1 MCFDLLN
8 GLRSRFTGNSGVS
21 QKHATHL
28 RLKTFGG
35 ISSLLPFFYFLRNT
49 DYFSEIKFVGHIETS
64 RHSELLNELL
74 KLITVLFKNFQEA
87 QVNY

>member
-8 GLRSRFTGNSGVS
+8 GLRSRFIGNSGAS
-21 QKHATHL
+21 QKHATNL
-28 RLKTFGG
+28 RLKAFGG

-49 DYFSEIKFVGHIETS
+49 DYVSGVNFLGHIETS
-64 RHSELLNELL
+64 KHSELLNELL

-87 QVNY
+87 QVDY